1 MRRSSLKLFSFLSEA
16 LSTVALALVIA
27 VIINLFIL
35 QPSNVF
41 GSSMEPTLQEG
52 DLVVMSKIL
61 NTFDIEPDY
70 EEIVIID
77 SQVKKKHTL
86 KDDLVFTF
94 KYNKISSLLFKQ
106 IPEDKYWIKRVI
118 GRSGD
123 VIEFKDGRIYRNGEL
138 LEEKY
143 IKEEMYTPNYK
154 VVIPERHIYVLG
166 DNRNHS
172 ADSRIIGSV
181 PIENVLGKLIFT
193 L

>member
-1 MRRSSLKLFSFLSEA
+1 MKLFSFLSEA
-16 LSTVALALVIA
+16 ISTVALALVIA
-27 VIINLFIL
+27 VIINLFLI

-61 NTFDIEPDY
+61 NTFDLEPDY

-77 SQVKKKHTL
+77 SQVQKKHTI
-86 KDDLVFTF
+86 KDDLIFTF
-94 KYNKISSLLFKQ
+94 KYNKISSLLFKL

-123 VIEFKDGRIYRNGEL
+123 VIEFKDGQIYRNGEL
-138 LEEKY
+138 LEETY
-143 IKEEMYTPNYK
+143 IKEEMHTPNLK
-154 VVIPERHIYVLG
+154 VVVPEKHIYVLG

-181 PIENVLGKLIFT
+181 PVENVLGKLIFT